1 MDKLILKNIKLKGRH
16 GCFAH
21 ELKEPTEFW
30 VSMKICLDT
39 RKAAKTDE
47 LEDTIDYPAAI
58 AIAEG
63 VIMGESVRLIEKLAD
78 KIAERIFF
86 RFAIAKKIEVKV
98 VKRSTS
104 FEEILDEVSV
114 KIKRSREDYS

>member
-1 MDKLILKNIKLKGRH
+1 
-16 GCFAH
+16 
-21 ELKEPTEFW
+21 
-30 VSMKICLDT
+30 MKICLDT

-104 FEEILDEVSV
+104 FEEVLDEVSV

>member
-16 GCFAH
+16 GCFAQ

-30 VSMKICLDT
+30 VSMKIHLDT
-39 RKAAKTDE
+39 RKAAKTDD

-78 KIAERIFF
+78 KIAERVFF
-86 RFAIAKKIEVKV
+86 RFFAAKKIEVKV
-98 VKRSTS
+98 VKRSAS
-104 FEEILDEVSV
+104 FGEILDEVSV

>member
-1 MDKLILKNIKLKGRH
+1 MDKLILKNIKLKGKH

-21 ELKEPTEFW
+21 ELEYPCEFW
-30 VSMKICLDT
+30 ITMKIHLDA
-39 RKAAKTDE
+39 RKAAKTDA
-47 LEDTIDYPAAI
+47 LEDTVDYPAAI

-86 RFAIAKKIEVKV
+86 RFSVAKKIEVKV
-98 VKRSTS
+98 VKRNL
-104 FEEILDEVSV
+104 ENVLDEISI
-114 KIKRSREDYS
+114 KIKRKREDYA